1 MSTHYSED
9 DLTLYYYG
17 EAPAAGFGAA
27 RRKAD
32 IEHHL
37 QECSDCARIY
47 REISGT
53 LAMVVAEETPERGER
68 YGLEVW
74 QRIRHRLPESE
85 PGFKSFKWFNG
96 FGFKEFAAAAAVL
109 MIAAFVAGRFSMTPS
124 NQNSANQNSAN
135 LAKPANPANVGNP
148 ANSANSGVRLLVS
161 DVADHLERSERMLTD
176 IMNTSNPGDI
186 SMEQGWAEDLLST
199 SRLYRQDAVE
209 AGEQSI
215 ATILDDLER
224 NLLEIVHSPSKI
236 STADLEQLRRR
247 IDAAALL
254 FKVRVMSEQLRDRE
268 AAPADRPSPRASTSK
283 IS

>member
-1 MSTHYSED
+1 VSTHYSED

-17 EAPAAGFGAA
+17 EAPSAGFGAA

-32 IEHHL
+32 IERHL
-37 QECSDCARIY
+37 QQCSDCARLY
-47 REISGT
+47 REIADT
-53 LAMVVAEETPERGER
+53 LAMVVAEEAPERGER

-74 QRIRHRLPESE
+74 QRIRHQLPEAE
-85 PGFKSFKWFNG
+85 AKFGWFTGFTKVAG
-96 FGFKEFAAAAAVL
+96 LAAVAAML
-109 MIAAFVAGRFSMTPS
+109 VIAAFIAGRFSTNPS
-124 NQNSANQNSAN
+124 NLAN
-135 LAKPANPANVGNP
+135 PANPANVANLENLENPPNPSNPSNLGNP
-148 ANSANSGVRLLVS
+148 GLALLVS

-236 STADLEQLRRR
+236 SAADLEQLRRR